1 MNQRSTR
8 ARARPLAFAALAV
21 LTALHLV
28 AALTFLFL
36 LTTVPPDLDLQT
48 GPRSSA
54 PAPQPAGSL
63 PAPGPADPQ
72 GAPAPPGSAQS
83 LRATE
88 LEIPALDIHQYLLE
102 LGVDPTGVLQPPV
115 RPDVAGWFS
124 GAAAPGEPG
133 PTVIAGHVDSTSGPG
148 VFYDLKDLVRGD
160 RVVLRRSDGQTA
172 TYRVTSVL
180 TVDKDQFPTQ
190 QVYGPTPGPELRLI
204 TCGGTFDRATGHYL
218 RNVVVSGVL
227 ADGP

>member
-1 MNQRSTR
+1 MNRRSAR
-8 ARARPLAFAALAV
+8 ARARPLAFAALAL

-63 PAPGPADPQ
+63 PAPGAADPQ
-72 GAPAPPGSAQS
+72 GVAAVPGSAQS

-124 GAAAPGEPG
+124 GAAAPGEAG

-180 TVDKDQFPTQ
+180 SVDKDRFPTQ
-190 QVYGPTPGPELRLI
+190 QVYGPTPAPELRLI

>member
-1 MNQRSTR
+1 MNLRSTR
-8 ARARPLAFAALAV
+8 AWVRPLAFGALAL
-21 LTALHLV
+21 LTVLHLV
-28 AALTFLFL
+28 AALTFLFV
-36 LTTVPPDLDLQT
+36 LTTVPPDLDMQT
-48 GPRSSA
+48 GPRPSA

-63 PAPGPADPQ
+63 P
-72 GAPAPPGSAQS
+72 APAPPGSAQS

-102 LGVDPTGVLQPPV
+102 LGVDGTGVLLPPV

-180 TVDKDQFPTQ
+180 TVDKDRFPTQ